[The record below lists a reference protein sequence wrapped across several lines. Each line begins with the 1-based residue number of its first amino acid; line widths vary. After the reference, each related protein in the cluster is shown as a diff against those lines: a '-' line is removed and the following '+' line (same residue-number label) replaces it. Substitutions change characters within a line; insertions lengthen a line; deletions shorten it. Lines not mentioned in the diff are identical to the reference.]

1 MHSQTSQHQMQAQTS
16 TNHQPPKN
24 QIRKRKKKTATIVT
38 HKPTQPLWKNQI
50 WNHNPQS
57 QKSIWD
63 HNPQYEKTMPK
74 TALYCQSALRKGGD
88 RWSAP
93 PLLPQHQR
101 LHRDIYAR
109 DISANCPYACS
120 WSSKRLCQREEE
132 RGGGLCE
139 EEGRKWGGGLCARE
153 M

>member
-1 MHSQTSQHQMQAQTS
+1 MHAQTSQHQMQAQTS
-16 TNHQPPKN
+16 TNHPK
-24 QIRKRKKKTATIVT
+24 IRTGRGKKTATIVT

-50 WNHNPQS
+50 WNCNPQS

-74 TALYCQSALRKGGD
+74 TALYRQSALRKCVD
-88 RWSAP
+88 CWSAP

-109 DISANCPYACS
+109 DISADSPYHCLSVGVPRDSAKE
-120 WSSKRLCQREEE
+120 KRREEGVCMRKRE
-132 RGGGLCE
+132 ESGVGGLCV
-139 EEGRKWGGGLCARE
+139 RE